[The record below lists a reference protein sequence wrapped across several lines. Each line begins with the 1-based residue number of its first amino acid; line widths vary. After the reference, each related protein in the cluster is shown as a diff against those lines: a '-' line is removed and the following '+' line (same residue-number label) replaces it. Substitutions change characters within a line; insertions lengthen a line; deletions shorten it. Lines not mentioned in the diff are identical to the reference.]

1 MDILYAAWTDFGGS
15 YDYQVV
21 ISRSTDNGNTWST
34 RIPISGTISTFDHGV
49 NLQTGPN
56 GEVYACWA
64 TYPSSGLTEDGIGFA
79 KSTNGGV
86 SFGTPFKAISNI
98 KGIRETG
105 VLKSMRV
112 NSFPV
117 MAVDIS
123 GGPNNGTIYIVWTNI
138 GTPGTNTGTNKSVY
152 IIKST
157 NGGTSWSTPVKVNQ
171 GAFTNGKEAYSP
183 WITCDIETG
192 AWL

>member
-1 MDILYAAWTDFGGS
+1 MAYSDDGNSWTTKTIAPNPGSLADKNHMWIDNCLTSPYNGYFYAAWTDFGGS

-21 ISRSTDNGNTWST
+21 FSRSTDNGNTWST

-105 VLKSMRV
+105 VLKNMRV

-123 GGPNNGTIYIVWTNI
+123 GG
-138 GTPGTNTGTNKSVY
+138 
-152 IIKST
+152 
-157 NGGTSWSTPVKVNQ
+157 
-171 GAFTNGKEAYSP
+171 A
-183 WITCDIETG
+183 
-192 AWL
+192 